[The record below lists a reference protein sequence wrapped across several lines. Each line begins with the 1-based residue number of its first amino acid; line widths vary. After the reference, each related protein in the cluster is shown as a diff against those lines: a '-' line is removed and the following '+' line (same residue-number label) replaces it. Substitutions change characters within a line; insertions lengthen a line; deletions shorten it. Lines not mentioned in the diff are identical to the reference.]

1 MPAVADHPKV
11 QSVID
16 KVRSKGAKYS
26 AVSVVNVFV
35 GQGLLIFLHAVLGFG
50 ATTSNVISVC
60 ISAVPAFYLSR
71 AWVWEKRGRIGK
83 TELRNEVLP
92 FWGFVV
98 VGLVFSTIVVT
109 LASKLSSNALV
120 PNIANMTAFG
130 MLWVIRFFLMDLLFR
145 HRPHLV
151 ITEALLDSHE
161 RVDDSGA

>member
-1 MPAVADHPKV
+1 MSVVADNPKI
-11 QSVID
+11 QSIVD
-16 KVRSKGAKYS
+16 KVRSKGVKYS

-35 GQGLLIFLHAVLGFG
+35 GQGLLIFLHAALGWG
-50 ATTSNVISVC
+50 ATTSNVVSVC

-92 FWGFVV
+92 FWIFVV

-120 PNIANMTAFG
+120 PNVANMAAFG

-145 HRPHLV
+145 HHPHLV
-151 ITEALLDSHE
+151 ITEAKLDSH
-161 RVDDSGA
+161 DMMDGLGS